1 MSDGKG
7 APHSLHIPLDA
18 DNDLAAD
25 FERVRQAQAERNAT
39 GKTGGKGFD
48 PSSQRTNSD
57 KVSLSENF
65 DKELYGDE
73 SKDKYAGYHS
83 SIPAADDEDE
93 DMDMDG
99 EGGGGGRTL
108 VGQYTATS
116 AQINE
121 WAQGGTAED
130 DILDSREKQAQ
141 IANRETDYQ
150 KRRFKRELSPGRGE
164 DRSYREVMA
173 EREIEREEER
183 VQRLLEDKKKEAIA
197 KGDDDE
203 MDGVEHQATLKD
215 DSGENGAN
223 GTKAVEAPKPR
234 AKKRRWDTAKTV
246 DGSEANGDA
255 AVNGEADTNGH
266 AADGEGPLKKS
277 RWNVEPEPVSA
288 PAAPTK
294 RSKWDMVSTQDSAA
308 PNGGVNGAAT
318 PAPGVMTFGTDV
330 SSRNAPL
337 SDEEL
342 NEMLPSEGYKILDP
356 PPGYEPLRA
365 PAKRLAPPQTPVNTG
380 GFMMQE
386 PVDARQMG
394 KQLPSDIPG
403 VGDLQFFKAEDMAY
417 FGKLVDNAD
426 ENEMSVDEL
435 KERKIMRLLLKVK
448 NGTPPMRKT
457 ALRHI
462 TDNARVFGAG
472 PLFDQILPLLMEKS
486 LEDQER
492 HLLVKVIDR
501 VLYKLDD
508 LVRPYVHKILVVIEP
523 LLIDQDYYARVEGRE
538 IISNLS
544 KAAGLAHMI
553 STMRP
558 DIDHQDEYVRN
569 TTARAFA
576 VVASALGIPTLLPFL
591 KAVCKSKKSWQA
603 RHTGVKIIQQI
614 PILMG
619 CAVLPH
625 LKGLV
630 DCIGDNLNDEQ
641 MKVRTVTSLALAAL
655 AEASNPFGIESFDP
669 ILHSLWTGARKQR
682 GKGLAGFLKAVGYII
697 PLMDE
702 EYSNYFT
709 SQIMEVLLREF
720 QSPDEEMKKVVLK
733 VISQCSGT
741 SGVTSA
747 YLKETVLPDFFKS
760 FWVRRMALD
769 KRNYKQVVETTV
781 DLGNK
786 VGVGEIVERIV
797 NNLKDESEAY
807 RKMTVE
813 TIEKVISA
821 MGAADINERL
831 EERLVDGILHAFQE
845 QSVEDIVLLNGF
857 GTVVNALG
865 TRCKPYLPQIVSTIL
880 WRLNNKSATVR
891 QQAADLVT
899 RIAIVMKQCGEDGL
913 MGKLGTVLYEY
924 LGEEYPEVLGS
935 ILGAMRSI
943 VTVVGISSMQPPIRD
958 LLPRLTPILRNRH
971 EKVQENTIDLVGR
984 IADRGPESVN
994 AREWMRICFEL
1005 LDMLKAHKKGIR
1017 RAANNTFGF
1026 IAKAIGPQ
1034 DVLATLLNNLR
1045 VQERQ
1050 SRVCTAVAIG
1060 IVAETCAPFTVLPA
1074 LMNEYRVPEL
1084 NVQNGVL
1091 KSLSFLFEYI
1101 GEMAKD
1107 YVYAV
1112 TPLLE
1117 DALVDRDQVHRQ
1129 TAASVVKHVAL
1140 GVVGLG
1146 CEDAMLHLLNLLY
1159 PNLFET
1165 SPHVIDRVIEAI
1177 DAVRLA
1183 VGTGVVMNYV
1193 WAGLFHPAR
1202 KARKQFDS
1210 IADDVERHFDLV
1222 ASHLREWIPHETPLS
1237 RPSPAPLPPP
1247 TTLQVAQRW
1256 IARNRAVSAAVLAF
1270 LVTGS
1275 VGGWVYVRSQRSR
1288 RKRRARKSPS
1298 GARTD
1303 VVVVA
1308 GGVADPLTSAL
1319 YLDLERRGYVVYV
1332 VANTAEDERYIRS
1345 QSRADLLPLQLDL
1358 VDPGRAGQQ
1367 MRRFGELLG
1376 REHRAFEGAE
1386 AHLLRFVGLVVVPS
1400 TSSPEPARIEEVGSE
1415 EWSDALNAKVLN
1427 TIATAQLFL
1436 PAVVAQKAK
1445 ILLLAPSVT
1454 PALKLPG
1461 HAVQSTVYG
1470 ALEGFTSTLS
1480 AEMLEE
1486 GVSVSKFKLGN
1497 IDIPAVTA
1505 KQRREAAGGQ
1515 AVSRVKATPVR
1526 KLQDAVF
1533 DALVARPGRGRGTW
1547 YVGRGSLA
1555 YEVVGNWVP
1564 QGVVGWMMG
1573 GRSRARGVEER
1584 EEEGMGSSAGSL
1596 TWEKVE
1602 QEE

>member
-1 MSDGKG
+1 MSD
-7 APHSLHIPLDA
+7 AE
-18 DNDLAAD
+18 
-25 FERVRQAQAERNAT
+25 FQEVRRLQQERNAAAA
-39 GKTGGKGFD
+39 GKKGSKTFD
-48 PSSQRTNSD
+48 PANQRTD
-57 KVSLSENF
+57 VSTKASLTETF
-65 DKELYGDE
+65 DTDLYERDG
-73 SKDKYAGYHS
+73 KDKFAGYNT
-83 SIPAADDEDE
+83 SIAVNDGDEDE
-93 DMDMDG
+93 EMEDANGDQS
-99 EGGGGGRTL
+99 RRL
-108 VGQYTATS
+108 VGQYTATRE
-116 AQINE
+116 QMNE
-121 WAQGGTAED
+121 FANGGTGEE
-130 DILDSREKQAQ
+130 DILMGRERQAQ
-141 IANRETDYQ
+141 IAARETDYQ
-150 KRRFKRELSPGRGE
+150 KRRHDRGPLTPTRADPFAANSQAGMQTE
-164 DRSYREVMA
+164 GQSYREIMA
-173 EREIEREEER
+173 LRDLEREEER
-183 VQRLLEDKKKEAIA
+183 IKKLIADKGP
-197 KGDDDE
+197 KGQGE
-203 MDGVEHQATLKD
+203 VVEHRATLRGE
-215 DSGENGAN
+215 DSSDKENIAAGSTVDVVS
-223 GTKAVEAPKPR
+223 GR
-234 AKKRRWDTAKTV
+234 KRKQRWD
-246 DGSEANGDA
+246 
-255 AVNGEADTNGH
+255 
-266 AADGEGPLKKS
+266 
-277 RWNVEPEPVSA
+277 VSA
-288 PAAPTK
+288 ETATTDGAKAEDAKTK
-294 RSKWDMVSTQDSAA
+294 RSRWDQ
-308 PNGGVNGAAT
+308 T
-318 PAPGVMTFGTDV
+318 PAPGAAPDATPKRRSRWDQAPSLAGATPVGNQGLATPIHPSQVGVVSFGTDI

-342 NEMLPSEGYKILDP
+342 DLMLPSEGYRILDP
-356 PPGYEPLRA
+356 PPGYEPIRTPARKLLATPA
-365 PAKRLAPPQTPVNTG
+365 PVTSTAGYG

-386 PVDARQMG
+386 PENARAMG
-394 KQLPSDIPG
+394 KQLPTEIPG
-403 VGDLQFFKAEDMAY
+403 VGDLQFFKAEDMNY
-417 FGKLVDNAD
+417 FGKLVDGAD
-426 ENEMSVDEL
+426 ENQLSVEEL

-457 ALRHI
+457 ALRQL
-462 TDNARVFGAG
+462 TDNARQFGAG
-472 PLFDQILPLLMEKS
+472 PLFNQILPLLMEKT

-558 DIDHQDEYVRN
+558 DIDHVDEYVRN

-576 VVASALGIPTLLPFL
+576 VVASALGIPALLPFL
-591 KAVCKSKKSWQA
+591 RAVCRSKKSWQA
-603 RHTGVKIIQQI
+603 RHTGVKIVQQI

-619 CAVLPH
+619 CAILPH

-641 MKVRTVTSLALAAL
+641 AKVRTVTSLAIAAL
-655 AEASNPFGIESFDP
+655 AEAANPYGIESFDE
-669 ILHSLWTGARKQR
+669 ILNPLWTGARKQR

-702 EYSNYFT
+702 EYANYYT
-709 SQIMEVLLREF
+709 SQIMEILLREF
-720 QSPDEEMKKVVLK
+720 SSPDEEMKKVVLK
-733 VISQCSGT
+733 VVSQCAGT
-741 SGVTSA
+741 DGVTA
-747 YLKETVLPDFFKS
+747 GYLKEHVLSEFFKS

-769 KRNYKQVVETTV
+769 KRNYRQVVETTV
-781 DLGNK
+781 DIGQK
-786 VGVGEIVERIV
+786 VGVSEILERIV

-813 TIEKVISA
+813 TVEKVIASL
-821 MGAADINERL
+821 GAADIGERL

-845 QSVEDIVLLNGF
+845 QSVEDLVMLNGF

-865 TRCKPYLPQIVSTIL
+865 TRCKQYLPQIVSTIL

-891 QQAADLVT
+891 QQAADLVS
-899 RIAIVMKQCGEDGL
+899 RIALVMKQCGEDQL
-913 MGKLGTVLYEY
+913 MGRLGTVLYEY

-935 ILGAMRSI
+935 ILGALRSI
-943 VTVVGISSMQPPIRD
+943 VTVVGINSMQPPIKD

-1165 SPHVIDRVIEAI
+1165 SPHVIDRIIEAI
-1177 DAVRLA
+1177 DAIRMA

-1202 KARKQFDS
+1202 KVRQPYWRLYNDAYVQS
-1210 IADDVERHFDLV
+1210 ADAMV
-1222 ASHLREWIPHETPLS
+1222 PYYP
-1237 RPSPAPLPPP
+1237 
-1247 TTLQVAQRW
+1247 
-1256 IARNRAVSAAVLAF
+1256 N
-1270 LVTGS
+1270 
-1275 VGGWVYVRSQRSR
+1275 
-1288 RKRRARKSPS
+1288 
-1298 GARTD
+1298 
-1303 VVVVA
+1303 
-1308 GGVADPLTSAL
+1308 
-1319 YLDLERRGYVVYV
+1319 LD
-1332 VANTAEDERYIRS
+1332 DER
-1345 QSRADLLPLQLDL
+1345 
-1358 VDPGRAGQQ
+1358 
-1367 MRRFGELLG
+1367 
-1376 REHRAFEGAE
+1376 
-1386 AHLLRFVGLVVVPS
+1386 LLRH
-1400 TSSPEPARIEEVGSE
+1400 E
-1415 EWSDALNAKVLN
+1415 
-1427 TIATAQLFL
+1427 
-1436 PAVVAQKAK
+1436 
-1445 ILLLAPSVT
+1445 LAIV
-1454 PALKLPG
+1454 
-1461 HAVQSTVYG
+1461 
-1470 ALEGFTSTLS
+1470 
-1480 AEMLEE
+1480 
-1486 GVSVSKFKLGN
+1486 
-1497 IDIPAVTA
+1497 I
-1505 KQRREAAGGQ
+1505 
-1515 AVSRVKATPVR
+1515 
-1526 KLQDAVF
+1526 
-1533 DALVARPGRGRGTW
+1533 
-1547 YVGRGSLA
+1547 
-1555 YEVVGNWVP
+1555 
-1564 QGVVGWMMG
+1564 
-1573 GRSRARGVEER
+1573 
-1584 EEEGMGSSAGSL
+1584 
-1596 TWEKVE
+1596 
-1602 QEE
+1602 

>member
-1 MSDGKG
+1 MSDGTPLLPAPHAQTQAGNGKLTRNSIADFDRARKG
-7 APHSLHIPLDA
+7 A
-18 DNDLAAD
+18 
-25 FERVRQAQAERNAT
+25 AERSAGN
-39 GKTGGKGFD
+39 KGARASD
-48 PSSQRTNSD
+48 RDGQRTNST
-57 KVSLSENF
+57 KVSLTENF
-65 DKELYGDE
+65 DSELYGNGGG
-73 SKDKYAGYHS
+73 DKFAGYNTE
-83 SIPAADDEDE
+83 IPVDDDVEVDGDDDEDAN
-93 DMDMDG
+93 
-99 EGGGGGRTL
+99 GGRL
-108 VGQYTATS
+108 IGQYTAT
-116 AQINE
+116 AEQIGE
-121 WAQGGTAED
+121 WATGEAAED
-130 DILDSREKQAQ
+130 DILNSREKQAQ
-141 IANRETDYQ
+141 IQNRETDYQ
-150 KRRFKRELSPGRGE
+150 RKRFQRRLSAGGE
-164 DRSYREVMA
+164 GKSYKESMQ
-173 EREIEREEER
+173 ERDLEREEER
-183 VQRLLEDKKKEAIA
+183 VNRAIEDKKKDQIARGEDDMDVDEA
-197 KGDDDE
+197 KP
-203 MDGVEHQATLKD
+203 TLKD
-215 DSGENGAN
+215 GTREESPEAKPRRRARRRGWDAEETEPAGEIESNGNGTAN
-223 GTKAVEAPKPR
+223 GDSAEGEGKKRKSRWDTSSELKDGTSYNALGQLVDKNGKIIKEAEEAEAPK
-234 AKKRRWDTAKTV
+234 
-246 DGSEANGDA
+246 
-255 AVNGEADTNGH
+255 
-266 AADGEGPLKKS
+266 KKS
-277 RWNVEPEPVSA
+277 RWDSTAA
-288 PAAPTK
+288 PAAINGESDAPK
-294 RSKWDMVSTQDSAA
+294 RRSKWDVAGPA
-308 PNGGVNGAAT
+308 GGSDAT
-318 PAPGVMTFGTDV
+318 PSGVPATPSQQVMPFGTDV
-330 SSRNAPL
+330 NSRNAPI

-342 NEMLPSEGYKILDP
+342 DELLPSEGYQILVP

-365 PAKRLAPPQTPVNTG
+365 PAKRVAPSATPLPTG
-380 GFMMQE
+380 GFMNQE
-386 PVDARQMG
+386 PVDARAMG
-394 KQLPSDIPG
+394 KQLPSEIPG
-403 VGDLQFFKAEDMAY
+403 VGDLQFFKNEDMQY
-417 FGKLVDNAD
+417 FGKLVDGAD
-426 ENEMSVDEL
+426 ENDLSVEEL
-435 KERKIMRLLLKVK
+435 KQRKIMRLLLKVK

-457 ALRHI
+457 ALRQL
-462 TDNARVFGAG
+462 TDNARNFGAG

-508 LVRPYVHKILVVIEP
+508 LVRPYTHRILVVIEP

-538 IISNLS
+538 IISNLA

-558 DIDHQDEYVRN
+558 DIDHVDEYVRN

-603 RHTGVKIIQQI
+603 RHTGVKIVQQI

-641 MKVRTVTSLALAAL
+641 TKVRTVTSLALAAL
-655 AEASNPFGIESFDP
+655 AEASNPFGIESFDE
-669 ILHSLWTGARKQR
+669 ILNPLWTGARKQR

-702 EYSNYFT
+702 EYSNYYT
-709 SQIMEVLLREF
+709 SQIMEILIREF

-733 VISQCSGT
+733 VVSQCAGT
-741 SGVTSA
+741 SGVTA
-747 YLKETVLPDFFKS
+747 GYLKETVLDDFFKF

-769 KRNYKQVVETTV
+769 RRNYKQVVETTV

-786 VGVGEIVERIV
+786 VGVGEIVDRIV
-797 NNLKDESEAY
+797 GNLKDESEAY

-891 QQAADLVT
+891 QQSADLIS
-899 RIAIVMKQCGEDGL
+899 RIAVVMKQCGEDAL

-943 VTVVGISSMQPPIRD
+943 VTVVGINSMQPPIKD
-958 LLPRLTPILRNRH
+958 LLPRITPILRNRH

-1045 VQERQ
+1045 VQDRQ

-1091 KSLSFLFEYI
+1091 KALSFLFEYI
-1101 GEMAKD
+1101 GEMGKD

-1129 TAASVVKHVAL
+1129 TGASVVKHMAL

-1146 CEDAMLHLLNLLY
+1146 CEDAMLHLLNLLI

-1177 DAVRLA
+1177 DAIRVA
-1183 VGTGVVMNYV
+1183 VGTGAVLNYV

-1202 KARKQFDS
+1202 KVRTPYWRLYNDAYVMS
-1210 IADDVERHFDLV
+1210 ADAMV
-1222 ASHLREWIPHETPLS
+1222 PYYP
-1237 RPSPAPLPPP
+1237 PAEEK
-1247 TTLQVAQRW
+1247 
-1256 IARNRAVSAAVLAF
+1256 I
-1270 LVTGS
+1270 
-1275 VGGWVYVRSQRSR
+1275 
-1288 RKRRARKSPS
+1288 
-1298 GARTD
+1298 
-1303 VVVVA
+1303 
-1308 GGVADPLTSAL
+1308 
-1319 YLDLERRGYVVYV
+1319 ERR
-1332 VANTAEDERYIRS
+1332 
-1345 QSRADLLPLQLDL
+1345 
-1358 VDPGRAGQQ
+1358 
-1367 MRRFGELLG
+1367 ELM
-1376 REHRAFEGAE
+1376 
-1386 AHLLRFVGLVVVPS
+1386 
-1400 TSSPEPARIEEVGSE
+1400 IM
-1415 EWSDALNAKVLN
+1415 
-1427 TIATAQLFL
+1427 I
-1436 PAVVAQKAK
+1436 
-1445 ILLLAPSVT
+1445 
-1454 PALKLPG
+1454 
-1461 HAVQSTVYG
+1461 
-1470 ALEGFTSTLS
+1470 
-1480 AEMLEE
+1480 
-1486 GVSVSKFKLGN
+1486 
-1497 IDIPAVTA
+1497 
-1505 KQRREAAGGQ
+1505 
-1515 AVSRVKATPVR
+1515 
-1526 KLQDAVF
+1526 
-1533 DALVARPGRGRGTW
+1533 
-1547 YVGRGSLA
+1547 
-1555 YEVVGNWVP
+1555 
-1564 QGVVGWMMG
+1564 
-1573 GRSRARGVEER
+1573 
-1584 EEEGMGSSAGSL
+1584 
-1596 TWEKVE
+1596 
-1602 QEE
+1602 

>member
-1 MSDGKG
+1 M
-7 APHSLHIPLDA
+7 
-18 DNDLAAD
+18 
-25 FERVRQAQAERNAT
+25 RRAQAERNASS
-39 GKTGGKGFD
+39 GKKGLQD
-48 PSSQRTNSD
+48 SNQRTNAT
-57 KVSLSENF
+57 KASLSENF
-65 DKELYGDE
+65 DKELYGDDGR
-73 SKDKYAGYHS
+73 DKFAGYNT
-83 SIPAADDEDE
+83 SIAINEDDEIQ
-93 DMDMDG
+93 DG
-99 EGGGGGRTL
+99 DDDGSNGRL
-108 VGQYTATS
+108 VGQYTATA
-116 AQINE
+116 AQIGE
-121 WAQGGTAED
+121 WAHGETAED
-130 DILDSREKQAQ
+130 DILQSREQQAQ
-141 IANRETDYQ
+141 IQSRETDYQ
-150 KRRFKRELSPGRGE
+150 KQRFKRGLDDGSEK
-164 DRSYREVMA
+164 SYREVMQQ
-173 EREIEREEER
+173 RELEREESRVER
-183 VQRLLEDKKKEAIA
+183 LIENQRKEKIA
-197 KGDDDE
+197 NSDEDDD
-203 MDGVEHQATLKD
+203 MDGVEHQALLK
-215 DSGENGAN
+215 E
-223 GTKAVEAPKPR
+223 GTPEASEDAKPR
-234 AKKRRWDTAKTV
+234 TKKRRWDN
-246 DGSEANGDA
+246 GSEASDTTEAAGAVTLTNGTA
-255 AVNGEADTNGH
+255 LANGASGHKTKGEA
-266 AADGEGPLKKS
+266 ASKKS
-277 RWNVEPEPVSA
+277 RWDAGAVPA
-288 PAAPTK
+288 PAAKKLT
-294 RSKWDMVSTQDSAA
+294 SKWDLVST
-308 PNGGVNGAAT
+308 NGAPSTPAPDAT
-318 PAPGVMTFGTDV
+318 PAQPMVAFGADL
-330 SSRNAPL
+330 SNRNLAI

-342 NEMLPSEGYKILDP
+342 DEMLPKEGYKILEP

-365 PAKRLAPPQTPVNTG
+365 PARRIAPSATPANTG
-380 GFMMQE
+380 GFMMHE
-386 PVDARQMG
+386 SVDARSMG

-417 FGKLVDNAD
+417 FGKLVDGVD
-426 ENEMSVDEL
+426 ENELSVEEL
-435 KERKIMRLLLKVK
+435 KYRKIMRLLLKVK

-457 ALRHI
+457 ALRQL
-462 TDNARVFGAG
+462 TDNARSFGAG

-538 IISNLS
+538 IISNLA

-558 DIDHQDEYVRN
+558 DIDHVDEYVRN

-630 DCIGDNLNDEQ
+630 DCIGENLNDEQ
-641 MKVRTVTSLALAAL
+641 VKVRTVTSLALAAL
-655 AEASNPFGIESFDP
+655 AEAANPFGIESFDD
-669 ILHSLWTGARKQR
+669 ILNPLWTGARKQR

-702 EYSNYFT
+702 EYGNYYT
-709 SQIMEVLLREF
+709 NQIMEILLREF

-733 VISQCSGT
+733 VISQCAGGA
-741 SGVTSA
+741 GVTAA
-747 YLKETVLPDFFKS
+747 YLKETVLNDFFKS

-797 NNLKDESEAY
+797 GNLKDESEAY

-865 TRCKPYLPQIVSTIL
+865 TRCKLYLPQIVSTIL

-891 QQAADLVT
+891 QQAADLIT
-899 RIAIVMKQCGEDGL
+899 RIAIVMKQCDEDPL
-913 MGKLGTVLYEY
+913 LGKLGSTLYEY

-943 VTVVGISSMQPPIRD
+943 VTVVGISQMQPPIKD

-1101 GEMAKD
+1101 GEMGKD

-1117 DALVDRDQVHRQ
+1117 DALIDRDQVHRQ

-1177 DAVRLA
+1177 DAIRLA
-1183 VGTGVVMNYV
+1183 VGTGAVMNYV

-1202 KARKQFDS
+1202 K
-1210 IADDVERHFDLV
+1210 
-1222 ASHLREWIPHETPLS
+1222 
-1237 RPSPAPLPPP
+1237 
-1247 TTLQVAQRW
+1247 
-1256 IARNRAVSAAVLAF
+1256 
-1270 LVTGS
+1270 
-1275 VGGWVYVRSQRSR
+1275 VRVPYWR
-1288 RKRRARKSPS
+1288 
-1298 GARTD
+1298 
-1303 VVVVA
+1303 
-1308 GGVADPLTSAL
+1308 L
-1319 YLDLERRGYVVYV
+1319 Y
-1332 VANTAEDERYIRS
+1332 N
-1345 QSRADLLPLQLDL
+1345 
-1358 VDPGRAGQQ
+1358 
-1367 MRRFGELLG
+1367 
-1376 REHRAFEGAE
+1376 
-1386 AHLLRFVGLVVVPS
+1386 
-1400 TSSPEPARIEEVGSE
+1400 
-1415 EWSDALNAKVLN
+1415 DAY
-1427 TIATAQLFL
+1427 
-1436 PAVVAQKAK
+1436 
-1445 ILLLAPSVT
+1445 
-1454 PALKLPG
+1454 
-1461 HAVQSTVYG
+1461 VQSADAMVPYYPTVDDDK
-1470 ALEGFTSTLS
+1470 LKRPELMI
-1480 AEMLEE
+1480 ML
-1486 GVSVSKFKLGN
+1486 
-1497 IDIPAVTA
+1497 
-1505 KQRREAAGGQ
+1505 
-1515 AVSRVKATPVR
+1515 
-1526 KLQDAVF
+1526 
-1533 DALVARPGRGRGTW
+1533 
-1547 YVGRGSLA
+1547 
-1555 YEVVGNWVP
+1555 
-1564 QGVVGWMMG
+1564 
-1573 GRSRARGVEER
+1573 
-1584 EEEGMGSSAGSL
+1584 
-1596 TWEKVE
+1596 
-1602 QEE
+1602 